1 MRAKLFVLSS
11 AVAAFC
17 ASGALPAQAFTH
29 HPATPEEIQQTAAL
43 NTQSLAN
50 ARGSTTN
57 PTEVAA
63 APQSGTAMP
72 SLSDLT
78 AAPPALAS
86 ASVQS
91 RAGDPV
97 GVVQK
102 VITANDGKVSMVD
115 VALTGNQKIVAI
127 SANELRYD
135 DQRNILVA
143 SLSVEQIISL
153 PAANS

>member
-1 MRAKLFVLSS
+1 
-11 AVAAFC
+11 
-17 ASGALPAQAFTH
+17 
-29 HPATPEEIQQTAAL
+29 
-43 NTQSLAN
+43 
-50 ARGSTTN
+50 
-57 PTEVAA
+57 
-63 APQSGTAMP
+63 
-72 SLSDLT
+72 
-78 AAPPALAS
+78 LAS